1 MSGVG
6 SIPTRSRQFLLK
18 SAAAFILLGLLIGGP
33 ARAVRGRVDVDS
45 TSVGRA
51 GGFRAPFWVM
61 MRSAA
66 APGWGQLHNGSVL
79 KAVVFG
85 GAELGFGYGIWKE
98 DQLAKDAKRQGDF
111 LSADRHGSIKRDY
124 LWWGA
129 FTVLLSLGDAYVDAH
144 LHGFD
149 VEFRDEDSAVLLR
162 YEVQP

>member
-1 MSGVG
+1 VG
-6 SIPTRSRQFLLK
+6 SIPTRSRQSALRIALVLVLLSLLATG
-18 SAAAFILLGLLIGGP
+18 SADA
-33 ARAVRGRVDVDS
+33 ARAKADVDS

-51 GGFRAPFWVM
+51 RGFQAPFWVM

-66 APGWGQLHNGSVL
+66 VPGWGQLHNGRIL
-79 KAVVFG
+79 KAIVFG
-85 GAELGFGYGIWKE
+85 GAELGFGYGVWKE
-98 DQLAKDAKRQGDF
+98 DQLAKDAKRQGDY
-111 LSADRHGSIKRDY
+111 LSADGHWSAKRDY

-162 YEVQP
+162 YEVTP

>member
-1 MSGVG
+1 MV
-6 SIPTRSRQFLLK
+6 PVRS
-18 SAAAFILLGLLIGGP
+18 
-33 ARAVRGRVDVDS
+33 ARAAGEGVDS

-51 GGFRAPFWVM
+51 TGFRAPFWVM

-66 APGWGQLHNGSVL
+66 VPGWGQAYNGKWW
-79 KAVVFG
+79 KAALLG

-98 DQLAKDAKRQGDF
+98 DRLAKDAKEQGDH
-111 LSADRHGSIKRDY
+111 LSASQHSLRKKDY

-149 VEFRDEDSAVLLR
+149 AEFRDEDTAVLLR
-162 YEVQP
+162 YEVYP